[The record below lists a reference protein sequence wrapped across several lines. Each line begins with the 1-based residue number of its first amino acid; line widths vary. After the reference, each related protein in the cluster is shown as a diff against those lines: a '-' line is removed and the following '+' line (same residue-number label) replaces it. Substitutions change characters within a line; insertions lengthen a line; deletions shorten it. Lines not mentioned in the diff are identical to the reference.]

1 MGRRLKTALTE
12 ILGVQHPVMLAGMG
26 PISGHEIA
34 GAVSNA
40 GGFGTLGL
48 GDGHSNPE
56 GLRKEIRLLKAELK
70 PGITKWGVDMLL
82 PQVGGSARKTNHD
95 YYRGNLPGLIDVLC
109 EEGCGLFVCAV
120 GVPPKWVVDKLH
132 GAGIPVMNMIGAPH
146 HALKALEVGVD
157 MICAQGTE
165 AGGHTGVVAT
175 LPLVP
180 QVVDAVRGRTNF
192 FGQQVP
198 VVAAG
203 GIFDG
208 RGLAAA
214 LALGAAGVWIG
225 TRFLATPECLTSPV
239 HRRRVLEAKS
249 TDVYQTILFT
259 GRPCRGTWNKE
270 EYTREWEATGKIDE
284 MCSQGIVPFA
294 KDLKE
299 GNAKY
304 GYFNNNI
311 MGQAV
316 GGIQEIKPAA
326 DVVQEIMTDA
336 IQIMERGPTFVAR
349 L

>member
-1 MGRRLKTALTE
+1 MGHLKTVLTE
-12 ILGVQHPVMLAGMG
+12 LLGVEHPIMLAGMG
-26 PISGHEIA
+26 SISGHEIA

-48 GDGHSNPE
+48 GEGHSNPE
-56 GLRKEIRLLKAELK
+56 GLRNEIRLLKAELK

-82 PQVGGSARKTNHD
+82 PQVGGGARKTNHD
-95 YYRGNLPGLIDVLC
+95 YYHGNVPSLIDVLID
-109 EEGCGLFVCAV
+109 EGCALFVCAV
-120 GVPPKWVVDKLH
+120 GVPPRWLVDKLH
-132 GAGIPVMNMIGAPH
+132 NAGIPVMNMIGAPH
-146 HALKALEVGVD
+146 HVDKALEVGVD
-157 MICAQGTE
+157 MLCAQGTE

-180 QVVDAVRGRTNF
+180 QVVDMVRGTKNF

-208 RGLAAA
+208 RGLAAS

-239 HRRRVLEAKS
+239 HRQRVLEARS
-249 TDVYQTILFT
+249 TDVYQTVLFT
-259 GRPCRGTWNKE
+259 GRPCRGVWNKE
-270 EYTREWEATGKIDE
+270 EYTRQWEASGKINDL
-284 MCSQGIVPFA
+284 CQQGIVPFFE
-294 KDLKE
+294 DLQHGK
-299 GNAKY
+299 AKY
-304 GYFNNNI
+304 RYFNNNI

-316 GGIQEIKPAA
+316 GGIREIKPAA
-326 DVVQEIMTDA
+326 EVVREIMADA
-336 IQIMERGPTFVAR
+336 IETLDTNVMLVAK